1 MFCTKCGAAIPEGS
15 KFCTQCGAPTTD
27 ITITNKSAL
36 ENSGKMSRPGQIVD
50 RLLFGEIKECCI
62 CHKKVSEHWSGGV
75 TLKGGDWLCME
86 CRVEAAMGR
95 LTQYAWSE
103 YTKEAVEKRLALC
116 RSFHPTIDIGSGAGE
131 GAPLLSIDEDH
142 ALFTIGSLESYK
154 PAILNMPVFDMF
166 DYSSLADFW
175 PIDEIETKNGV
186 KKGGLARA
194 AVGGAL
200 FGGAG
205 AIAGAMTGS
214 EKSVSKVLLTTVGV
228 GISLKNAHLQSIH
241 MILYKFSPKITDS
254 MINIVYFGEDVARS
268 YARQLL
274 DGLAMIKAHN
284 QAAHEPPSSAATPN
298 SQARPTA
305 AVSAADEIMKFK
317 GLLDAGAITPEEF
330 ETKKKQ
336 LLGL

>member
-1 MFCTKCGAAIPEGS
+1 MFCTKCGAAVPEGS
-15 KFCTQCGAPTTD
+15 KFCTQCGAPTTN
-27 ITITNKSAL
+27 ITITNKIAL
-36 ENSGKMSRPGQIVD
+36 ENGGKTSRPGQIVD
-50 RLLFGEIKECCI
+50 RLLFGETKECCI
-62 CHKKVSEHWSGGV
+62 CHKKVSEHGSGGV
-75 TLKGGDWLCME
+75 SLKGGDWLCLE
-86 CRVEAAMGR
+86 CRVKAAMGR
-95 LTQYAWSE
+95 LPQYAWSQ
-103 YTKEAVEKRLALC
+103 YTKEAVEERLALC
-116 RSFHPTIDIGSGAGE
+116 RSFHPTIGIGPGAD
-131 GAPLLSIDEDH
+131 AQLLKLDEEH
-142 ALFTIGSLESYK
+142 ALFTIGSMETYK
-154 PAILNMPVFDMF
+154 PGTLNMPIVDLF
-166 DYSSLADFW
+166 DYSNLADFW

-228 GISLKNAHLQSIH
+228 GISLKNAHLQSIRLL
-241 MILYKFSPKITDS
+241 LYKFSPKITDS
-254 MINIVYFGEDVARS
+254 MINIVYFDEDVARS

-305 AVSAADEIMKFK
+305 AVSVADEIMKFK
-317 GLLDAGAITPEEF
+317 GLLDAGAITQEEF
-330 ETKKKQ
+330 EAKKKQ